1 MVRDKIF
8 PVEVNGRGTI
18 SHIVAKQ
25 RILQII
31 LYTAT
36 KYHLVSSLFSIFF
49 RIVYLFPCFLGG
61 YYFNLFNP
69 FVVVGGL
76 LSRKICY
83 ICLLFAS
90 SIGAQQILDMLMC
103 TE

>member
-49 RIVYLFPCFLGG
+49 ALYIYFRAFWGGTILIFLIPLLLLVGCYQERFVTYAYYLPHQLEHSKF
-61 YYFNLFNP
+61 
-69 FVVVGGL
+69 
-76 LSRKICY
+76 
-83 ICLLFAS
+83 
-90 SIGAQQILDMLMC
+90 
-103 TE
+103 